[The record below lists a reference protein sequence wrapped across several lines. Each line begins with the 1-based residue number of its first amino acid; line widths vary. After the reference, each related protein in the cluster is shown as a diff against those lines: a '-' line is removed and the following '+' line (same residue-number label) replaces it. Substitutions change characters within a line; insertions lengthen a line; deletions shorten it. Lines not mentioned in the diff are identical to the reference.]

1 VVNHNV
7 EHEEHISLVQSRA
20 QIFEI
25 LRRAKML
32 IDGVKVIRPMT
43 GTWSSILLDCTAGC
57 LPMISSTVRAHA
69 FDVGK
74 DWGYPNRV
82 EAHLLDVI

>member
-1 VVNHNV
+1 
-7 EHEEHISLVQSRA
+7 
-20 QIFEI
+20 
-25 LRRAKML
+25 
-32 IDGVKVIRPMT
+32 
-43 GTWSSILLDCTAGC
+43 
-57 LPMISSTVRAHA
+57 MISSTVRAHA